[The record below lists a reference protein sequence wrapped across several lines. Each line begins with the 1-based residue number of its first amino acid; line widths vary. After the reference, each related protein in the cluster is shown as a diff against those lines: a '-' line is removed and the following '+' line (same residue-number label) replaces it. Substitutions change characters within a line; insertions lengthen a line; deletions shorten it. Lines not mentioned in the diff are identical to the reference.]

1 MIMID
6 ILPGKS
12 TPRVLLDDINGKY
25 VIEGQS
31 YPENSS
37 LFFEPIIDWFNSFF
51 EKEDNCEIHL
61 EIKLL
66 YINTSSTKAMFYIFD
81 LLDEAFKK
89 GKKVKISW
97 FYDSQNEMAKDTG
110 EELLEDLVL
119 PYAIVPIED

>member
-1 MIMID
+1 MID

-12 TPRVLLDDINGKY
+12 TPRVLLDDVNGKY
-25 VIEGQS
+25 IIEGQS

-37 LFFEPIIDWFNSFF
+37 GFFEPIIAWFNDKL
-51 EKEDNCEIHL
+51 EKNNSDEINL
-61 EIKLL
+61 EVKLL

-89 GKKVKISW
+89 GRKVKITW

-119 PYAIVPIED
+119 PYIIVPIED